1 MAVNFSFGTDLPHEI
16 IDLFLKRVNCA
27 EDLIK
32 SGGVCKSWQSVVAAM
47 LNNHQHQVRFSPWLM
62 LSPPDDD
69 DDSSHEQ
76 KVICLSTKKL
86 YKFHLPPDRSTQG
99 KRCWG
104 SPFGWLLTIGLDL
117 NIHLFNPLTQYQ
129 LSLPSQPTFLHQ
141 YQLSLPSQPT
151 FHHQFQSL
159 GPQHLRRV
167 FVQKMVLSSNP
178 SLFSSSVVVVA
189 IYGSIGY
196 LAFARPG
203 DEAWTPIHCDRNN
216 YRDAIFFNGQIY
228 AVSNGGYLMVC
239 ENINSP
245 FPHTIEVASPPPGAE
260 NTEKFYLVEMS
271 GDLYMIERPYEV
283 MNGDGPMRKLQYC
296 SVDFLVYKLDFSTKT
311 WNMLEDFGDYAM
323 FLGNNTSFAIS
334 TSDFPEFK
342 RNHIYFTDDH
352 VQLFINSFCD
362 MGVYDY
368 GEEDTVETDIS
379 MGEDVLTKFTRP
391 LFFIPNF

>member
-1 MAVNFSFGTDLPHEI
+1 MAFKSSHVSDLPDEI
-16 IDLFLKRVNCA
+16 ITDFLKRIDCI

-32 SGGVCKSWQSVVAAM
+32 SGGVCKSWQSIVAAIR
-47 LNNHQHQVRFSPWLM
+47 NSHQHQVRFSPWLM

-104 SPFGWLLTIGLDL
+104 SPFGWVLTIGLDL

-129 LSLPSQPTFLHQ
+129 LSLPSQPTF
-141 YQLSLPSQPT
+141 
-151 FHHQFQSL
+151 HHQFPSL
-159 GPQHLRRV
+159 GPQHFRRV

-178 SLFSSSVVVVA
+178 FLSSSSAVVVA

-216 YRDAIFFNGQIY
+216 YRDAIFFDGQIY

-239 ENINSP
+239 ENTNSP
-245 FPHTIEVASPPPGAE
+245 FPHTIEVASPPPGADDS
-260 NTEKFYLVEMS
+260 EKFYLVEMS

-283 MNGDGPMRKLQYC
+283 MNGDGPMRKLQFC
-296 SVDFLVYKLDFSTKT
+296 SADFLVYKLDFSTKT
-311 WNMLEDFGDYAM
+311 WIMLEDFGDYAM

-334 TSDFPEFK
+334 TSNFPEFK

-352 VQLFINSFCD
+352 IEIFMNSFCD